1 MELLAGI
8 EAGGTKFVCA
18 VGTSPQEIKA
28 RRIIPTTMPGET
40 IDKAIAFFRSHSGLG
55 DRVRALGIGSFG
67 PLDLDPR
74 SPTFGTM
81 TTPPKAGWA
90 DVDLIGPFQR
100 SLDIPVG
107 LDTDVNVA
115 ALGEWQYG
123 AARDIDTVLY
133 LTVGTGIGGGGVIH
147 GMRMRG
153 LSHPEMGH
161 IRIPHD
167 LERDPFPGCC
177 PYHRDCLE
185 GLASGPAIGKRWDAT
200 PESLADDHP
209 AWSLEA
215 HYLALGIA
223 AFICVISPQRVVVGG
238 GVLRRSGLL
247 GKIRQDVRETLG
259 GYLRHPSLLGE
270 LDTYIVAPGLGE
282 DSGIVGALALAAET
296 S

>member
-18 VGTSPQEIKA
+18 VGPSPEEIKA
-28 RRIIPTTMPGET
+28 RCRIPTTTPGET
-40 IDKAIAFFRSHSGLG
+40 ISRAIAFFQSTSTAE
-55 DRVRALGIGSFG
+55 DRIRALGIGSFG
-67 PLDLDPR
+67 PIDLDPN
-74 SPTFGTM
+74 SPTFGRT

-90 DVDLIGPFQR
+90 DVDLIRPLQR
-100 SLDIPVG
+100 SLNVPVA

-115 ALGEWQYG
+115 AFGEWRHG
-123 AARDIDTVLY
+123 AGRDLDTVLY

-147 GMRMRG
+147 GQRMRG

-167 LERDPFPGCC
+167 KNRDPFPGCC
-177 PYHRDCLE
+177 PYHLDCLE
-185 GLASGPAIGKRWDAT
+185 GLASGPAIMQRWQT
-200 PESLADDHP
+200 SPEILADDHP

-223 AFICVISPQRVVVGG
+223 TLICVISPQRVVVGG
-238 GVLRRSGLL
+238 GVMRRPGLL
-247 GKIRQDVRETLG
+247 EKIRRGVRETLG

-270 LDTYIVAPGLGE
+270 LDDYLVAPGLGE
-282 DSGIVGALALAAET
+282 DSGIVGALALAADPG
-296 S
+296 